1 MDGIEHLEQIQDP
14 AERARE
20 IGRRLEE
27 IPSFQ
32 TRLAVMRRAAI
43 NEMRAKGMS
52 FAAIGAEI
60 GLTRARVERISSGKG

>member
-1 MDGIEHLEQIQDP
+1 MDGIERVEQIEDP

-20 IGRRLEE
+20 LGRRLGEL
-27 IPSFQ
+27 PAFQ
-32 TRLAVMRRAAI
+32 TRLRELRQAAI

-52 FAAIGAEI
+52 YAEIGAEI